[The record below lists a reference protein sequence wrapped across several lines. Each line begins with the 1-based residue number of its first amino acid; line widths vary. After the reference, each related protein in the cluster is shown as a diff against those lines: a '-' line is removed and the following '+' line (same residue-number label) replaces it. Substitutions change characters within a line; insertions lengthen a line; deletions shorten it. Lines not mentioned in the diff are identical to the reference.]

1 MKRPAYKPGNKTY
14 GCNIVFD
21 NDNPKHQFLK
31 GIISDSYA
39 EVNYVWKIEMP
50 DNWYDYSW
58 KGWGDFSVA
67 KYCYIMDVLGY
78 TFDKITTNQENDE
91 AKKKVSAAYKEYKRE
106 HGPILDENGND
117 IFPDE

>member
-1 MKRPAYKPGNKTY
+1 M
-14 GCNIVFD
+14 
-21 NDNPKHQFLK
+21 
-31 GIISDSYA
+31 
-39 EVNYVWKIEMP
+39 NYVWKIGMP

-58 KGWGDFSVA
+58 QGWGDFSVA

-78 TFDKITTNQENDE
+78 TFDKITTDQENDE
-91 AKKKVSAAYKEYKRE
+91 AREKVGAAYEEYKRE